1 MKVIFIGTT
10 GVHHALVAAHLLAGE
25 MTGKRYSALK
35 GFDDC
40 RLEKNGQPLL
50 VHDDGRG
57 NQIFALGVGKDL
69 QLAHRAITQFID
81 VCGFKSSDL
90 WIEPVTI
97 KGDKLFLWLVRTP
110 DIKSLKTASH
120 MIMERLIRWQFMN
133 IRQTV
138 HKVAAR
144 MRTVPSCYE

>member
-10 GVHHALVAAHLLAGE
+10 GVHHALVAANLLAGKGE
-25 MTGKRYSALK
+25 WERYSALE

-40 RLEKNGQPLL
+40 SLEKSGQPLL
-50 VHDDGRG
+50 VHDDGKG

-81 VCGFKSSDL
+81 LCGFKSSDL
-90 WIEPVTI
+90 WIEPINI

-110 DIKSLKTASH
+110 DIKSFKTISH
-120 MIMERLIRWQFMN
+120 MIIESLIKRQFKH
-133 IRQTV
+133 ITQSV
-138 HKVAAR
+138 QKVAVR
-144 MRTVPSCYE
+144 MRTVPLL